1 MFPKTGMLFFFFLK
15 MWVSEENVSF
25 LVPYNTKVQIITI
38 IQIASSKEI
47 IHETS
52 QSVEKSATHET
63 DCALLKARNGFGAM
77 TALSFKYE
85 IIRKPERFLGFSQP

>member
-1 MFPKTGMLFFFFLK
+1 MSLFWYRTILK
-15 MWVSEENVSF
+15 FKLLPS
-25 LVPYNTKVQIITI
+25 YK
-38 IQIASSKEI
+38 IASSKEI

-52 QSVEKSATHET
+52 QSVEKNAMHET
-63 DCALLKARNGFGAM
+63 DCALLKARDGIGAM

>member
-1 MFPKTGMLFFFFLK
+1 
-15 MWVSEENVSF
+15 MWVTEENVSF

-52 QSVEKSATHET
+52 QSV
-63 DCALLKARNGFGAM
+63 
-77 TALSFKYE
+77 
-85 IIRKPERFLGFSQP
+85 

>member
-15 MWVSEENVSF
+15 MWVTEENVSF

-63 DCALLKARNGFGAM
+63 DCALLKARDGFGAM

>member
-1 MFPKTGMLFFFFLK
+1 
-15 MWVSEENVSF
+15 MWVTEENVSF

-63 DCALLKARNGFGAM
+63 DCALLKAPDGIGAIN
-77 TALSFKYE
+77 TLSF
-85 IIRKPERFLGFSQP
+85 

>member
-1 MFPKTGMLFFFFLK
+1 MFPKTGMLLFFFFK
-15 MWVSEENVSF
+15 MWVTEENVSF

-63 DCALLKARNGFGAM
+63 DCALLKARDGFGAM

>member
-1 MFPKTGMLFFFFLK
+1 
-15 MWVSEENVSF
+15 MWVTEENVSF

-63 DCALLKARNGFGAM
+63 DCALLKARDGFGAM
-77 TALSFKYE
+77 TALSFKHE
-85 IIRKPERFLGFSQP
+85 IIRKPERFLGFSQR

>member
-1 MFPKTGMLFFFFLK
+1 MFPKTGMFFFFFKK
-15 MWVSEENVSF
+15 MWVTEENVSF

-63 DCALLKARNGFGAM
+63 DCALLKARDGFGAM